1 MDHRFDK
8 KRKQKR
14 SENPMANNPVQ
25 EGQATPQ
32 ENKMGTMPVGRLL
45 ATMGLPMALSML
57 VQALY
62 NVVDSYF
69 VSQLSEEALTA
80 VSLAFPMQN
89 FMIAVA
95 SGTAVGVN
103 ALLSRSLGCKD
114 LPEAQRSAHNGL
126 FLSLLGTALFLLF
139 GLFFSRAFF
148 ETQTAIAAIVDGG
161 EQYLRIVTVF
171 SFGIFFEIMLERLL
185 QSTGRTIYSMIS
197 QMVGA
202 ITNIILDPIMIFG
215 LLGFPMMGVAGAAAA
230 TVIGQILAMLVAL
243 YFNLRKNVEL
253 PLSLKRIRPNGRT
266 LLTILGVGLPSILM
280 MSIGSVMTYGMNQI
294 LLAFTSTAAAVFG
307 VYFKLQSFIFMPVF
321 GLNNAMVPIIAY
333 NYGARKTDRIR
344 KTMILS
350 MIAASCLMVV
360 GFTLFQTIPHVFMN
374 IFEASEEMLS
384 IGVTALRTISYSFIF
399 AGVCII
405 AGSVFQALGNGV
417 YSLIV
422 SVARQL
428 VVLLPVAYLFSL
440 TGQLDKVWLAF
451 PIAEI
456 VSVCIS
462 LALLR
467 RIFQKKIAP
476 LMAQKQA

>member
-1 MDHRFDK
+1 
-8 KRKQKR
+8 
-14 SENPMANNPVQ
+14 MANSPSPAAQ
-25 EGQATPQ
+25 SAPQ

-45 ATMGLPMALSML
+45 LTMGLPMAMSML

-69 VSQLSEEALTA
+69 VSQLSEDALTA

-114 LPEAQRSAHNGL
+114 FPEARRSAHNGL
-126 FLSLLGTALFLLF
+126 ILSLLGTLLFLLF
-139 GLFFSRAFF
+139 GLFFSRVFF
-148 ETQTAIAAIVDGG
+148 EAQTHIAAIVDGG
-161 EQYLRIVTVF
+161 EQYLQIVTVY
-171 SFGIFFEIMLERLL
+171 SFGLFFEIMLERLL
-185 QSTGRTIYSMIS
+185 QSTGRTVYSMIS

-215 LLGFPMMGVAGAAAA
+215 LIGFPAMGVAGAAAA
-230 TVIGQILAMLVAL
+230 TVIGQILAAIVAL
-243 YFNLRKNVEL
+243 IFNLRKNVEL
-253 PLSLKRIRPNGRT
+253 KLSLKQMRPNGRT
-266 LLTILGVGLPSILM
+266 LLTIMGVGLPSILM
-280 MSIGSVMTYGMNQI
+280 MSIGSVMTFGMNQI

-307 VYFKLQSFIFMPVF
+307 IYFKLQSFIFMPVF

-344 KTMILS
+344 KTMVIS
-350 MIAASCLMVV
+350 MIVASCLMVV
-360 GFTLFQTIPHVFMN
+360 GFVLFQAIPHVFLN
-374 IFEASEEMLS
+374 IFDASEQMLS
-384 IGVTALRTISYSFIF
+384 IGITALRTISYSFVF
-399 AGVCII
+399 AGVCIV

-428 VVLLPVAYLFSL
+428 VVLLPAAYLFSL
-440 TGQLDKVWLAF
+440 SGNLDMVWLSF

-456 VSVCIS
+456 MSLVIS
-462 LALLR
+462 MVLLR
-467 RIFQKKIAP
+467 RIFKLKIAP
-476 LMAQKQA
+476 LKATPQA

>member
-1 MDHRFDK
+1 
-8 KRKQKR
+8 
-14 SENPMANNPVQ
+14 
-25 EGQATPQ
+25 
-32 ENKMGTMPVGRLL
+32 
-45 ATMGLPMALSML
+45 
-57 VQALY
+57 
-62 NVVDSYF
+62 
-69 VSQLSEEALTA
+69 
-80 VSLAFPMQN
+80 
-89 FMIAVA
+89 
-95 SGTAVGVN
+95 
-103 ALLSRSLGCKD
+103 
-114 LPEAQRSAHNGL
+114 
-126 FLSLLGTALFLLF
+126 
-139 GLFFSRAFF
+139 
-148 ETQTAIAAIVDGG
+148 
-161 EQYLRIVTVF
+161 
-171 SFGIFFEIMLERLL
+171 
-185 QSTGRTIYSMIS
+185 
-197 QMVGA
+197 
-202 ITNIILDPIMIFG
+202 
-215 LLGFPMMGVAGAAAA
+215 MGVAGAAAA

-253 PLSLKRIRPNGRT
+253 PLSLKRMRPNGRT